1 MGKTVQELKIEIAT
15 TVIIIDFLEKMLRV
29 SPDRKTQEQ
38 RFEAIK
44 TFNYLESQLSQIE
57 E

>member
-1 MGKTVQELKIEIAT
+1 MKKTVQELKVEMAT
-15 TVIIIDFLEKMLRV
+15 TVIIIDFLEKMLML

-44 TFNYLESQLSQIE
+44 AFNYLESQLSEIE

>member
-1 MGKTVQELKIEIAT
+1 MGKTIQELKVEMAT
-15 TVIIIDFLEKMLRV
+15 TVIIIDFLEKMLML

-44 TFNYLESQLSQIE
+44 VFNYLENELSQIE

>member
-1 MGKTVQELKIEIAT
+1 MKKTVQELKFEMAT
-15 TVIIIDFLEKMLRV
+15 TIIIIDFLEKMLML

-44 TFNYLESQLSQIE
+44 AFNYLESQLSQIE

>member
-1 MGKTVQELKIEIAT
+1 MRKTAQELKVEMAT
-15 TVIIIDFLEKMLRV
+15 TVIIIDFLEKMLML

-44 TFNYLESQLSQIE
+44 IFNYLESQLSQIE

>member
-1 MGKTVQELKIEIAT
+1 MGKTVQELKFEMAT
-15 TVIIIDFLEKMLRV
+15 TVIIIDFLEKMLML

-44 TFNYLESQLSQIE
+44 AFNYLENQLSEIE

>member
-1 MGKTVQELKIEIAT
+1 MKKTVEELKVEMAT
-15 TVIIIDFLEKMLRV
+15 TVIIIDFLEKMLML

-38 RFEAIK
+38 RFEAIRA
-44 TFNYLESQLSQIE
+44 FNYLENQLSEME

>member
-1 MGKTVQELKIEIAT
+1 MGKTIQELKVEMAT
-15 TVIIIDFLEKMLRV
+15 TVIIIDFLEKILML
-29 SPDRKTQEQ
+29 SPYRKTQEQ

-44 TFNYLESQLSQIE
+44 AFNYLENELSQIE

>member
-1 MGKTVQELKIEIAT
+1 MKKTAQELKFEMAT
-15 TVIIIDFLEKMLRV
+15 TIIIIDFLEKMLML

-44 TFNYLESQLSQIE
+44 AFNYLESQLSQIE

>member
-1 MGKTVQELKIEIAT
+1 MGKTVQELKIEMAT
-15 TVIIIDFLEKMLRV
+15 TVIIIDFLEKMLML
-29 SPDRKTQEQ
+29 SPDRETQEQ

-44 TFNYLESQLSQIE
+44 AFNYLESQLNQIE

>member
-1 MGKTVQELKIEIAT
+1 MKKTAQELKFEMAT
-15 TVIIIDFLEKMLRV
+15 TIIIIDFLEKMLML
-29 SPDRKTQEQ
+29 SPDRKTQER

-44 TFNYLESQLSQIE
+44 AFNYLESQLREIE

>member
-1 MGKTVQELKIEIAT
+1 MKKTVEELKVEMAT
-15 TVIIIDFLEKMLRV
+15 TVIIIDFLEKMLML

-38 RFEAIK
+38 RFEAIRA
-44 TFNYLESQLSQIE
+44 FNYLENQLKEIE

>member
-1 MGKTVQELKIEIAT
+1 MGKTVQELKVEMAT
-15 TVIIIDFLEKMLRV
+15 TVIIIDFLEKMLML
-29 SPDRKTQEQ
+29 SPDRQTQEQ

-44 TFNYLESQLSQIE
+44 AFNYLESQLSEIE

>member
-1 MGKTVQELKIEIAT
+1 MGKTIQELKVEMAT
-15 TVIIIDFLEKMLRV
+15 TVIIIDFLEKMLML

-44 TFNYLESQLSQIE
+44 AFNYLENELSQIE

>member
-1 MGKTVQELKIEIAT
+1 MKKTIQELKIEMAT
-15 TVIIIDFLEKMLRV
+15 TVIIIDFLEKMLML

-38 RFEAIK
+38 RFEANRA
-44 TFNYLESQLSQIE
+44 FNYLESQLSEIE

>member
-1 MGKTVQELKIEIAT
+1 MKKTVQELKVEMAT
-15 TVIIIDFLEKMLRV
+15 TVIIIDFLEKMLML

-38 RFEAIK
+38 RFEAIRA
-44 TFNYLESQLSQIE
+44 FNYLENQLSQIE